1 MTLRHQAVT
10 VCTALLACFF
20 LGALPLLAHD
30 NPGSAQAVIEH
41 QEKAAKAAQRLSSQ
55 ASMDLTI
62 GIEAGDIA
70 KEQVKSSVRAAEV
83 AVDIEANPQKGI
95 RAFIFGSD
103 YKNLGSLRSEIVT
116 TENRIS
122 RLERMRDNTT
132 DPIARATIDAQ
143 ITEMKSANEA
153 TLAFIEEHQSGF
165 SLFGWLLRILGR

>member
-1 MTLRHQAVT
+1 MTLRFRPVSSSFVA
-10 VCTALLACFF
+10 LACFF

-41 QEKAAKAAQRLSSQ
+41 QEKAAKAAQRLSGQ

-83 AVDIEANPQKGI
+83 AADIEANPQKGI
-95 RAFIFGSD
+95 RAFLFGSD
-103 YKNLGSLRSEIVT
+103 YKNLGALRSEIVT

-122 RLERMRDNTT
+122 RLERMRANTT
-132 DPIARATIDAQ
+132 DPIARDTIDTQ

-153 TLAFIEEHQSGF
+153 ALAFIEEHQSGF
-165 SLFGWLLRILGR
+165 SLFGWLLRALGR